1 MRIAV
6 VVVVLFSCGFSVVRA
21 QEQEHRLVDRLLRP
35 DMTLQNSAQNKKFS
49 ARIQAFDKQAEV
61 RPFYVAKVPRTKEYV
76 DQREFSAKEFA
87 AHHFRDGEMT
97 STMQTRAQ
105 RVKAFAVDEG
115 TGALAVRDMPGG
127 SKKVASSEFT
137 GSRQF
142 LDKGKSQKALSQHDT
157 PLTIEQVR
165 ELLNKNK

>member
-1 MRIAV
+1 MRNAIV
-6 VVVVLFSCGFSVVRA
+6 VVILLSCALSAARA
-21 QEQEHRLVDRLLRP
+21 QEQERRLVDRLLRP

-49 ARIQAFDKQAEV
+49 TRIREFDRQAEV
-61 RPFYVAKVPRTKEYV
+61 RPFYVAKEPRTKEYV
-76 DQREFSAKEFA
+76 VQREFSAKQFA
-87 AHHFRDGEMT
+87 AHHFRDGEVT

-115 TGALAVRDMPGG
+115 TGALSIRDMPGG
-127 SKKVASSEFT
+127 SKKVASSQFT

>member
-1 MRIAV
+1 MRNAIV
-6 VVVVLFSCGFSVVRA
+6 VVILLSCALSAVRA
-21 QEQEHRLVDRLLRP
+21 QEQERRLVDRLLRP

-49 ARIQAFDKQAEV
+49 TRVREFDRQAEV
-61 RPFYVAKVPRTKEYV
+61 RPFYVAKEPRTKEYV
-76 DQREFSAKEFA
+76 VQREFSAKQFA
-87 AHHFRDGEMT
+87 AHHFRDGEVT

-105 RVKAFAVDEG
+105 RVKAFAVNDG
-115 TGALAVRDMPGG
+115 TGALSIRDMPGG
-127 SKKVASSEFT
+127 SKKVASSQFT

>member
-1 MRIAV
+1 VRNAIV
-6 VVVVLFSCGFSVVRA
+6 VVILLSCALSAVRA
-21 QEQEHRLVDRLLRP
+21 QEQERRLVDRLLRP

-49 ARIQAFDKQAEV
+49 TRVREFDRQAEV
-61 RPFYVAKVPRTKEYV
+61 RPFYVAKEPRTKEYV
-76 DQREFSAKEFA
+76 VQREFSAKQFA
-87 AHHFRDGEMT
+87 AHHFRDGEVT

-105 RVKAFAVDEG
+105 RVKAFAVNDG
-115 TGALAVRDMPGG
+115 TGALSIRDMPGG
-127 SKKVASSEFT
+127 SKKVASSQFT

>member
-1 MRIAV
+1 
-6 VVVVLFSCGFSVVRA
+6 
-21 QEQEHRLVDRLLRP
+21 
-35 DMTLQNSAQNKKFS
+35 MTLQNTAQNKKFS

-61 RPFYVAKVPRTKEYV
+61 RTFFVTKEPRTKEYV

-115 TGALAVRDMPGG
+115 TGALSVRDMPGG
-127 SKKVASSEFT
+127 SKKVAISEFAS
-137 GSRQF
+137 SRPF
-142 LDKGKSQKALSQHDT
+142 LDKGKSQKILSQHDT

>member
-6 VVVVLFSCGFSVVRA
+6 VVIVLLSCGFSVVRA

-49 ARIQAFDKQAEV
+49 ARIRTFDKQAEV

-76 DQREFSAKEFA
+76 DQRVFSPKEFA
-87 AHHFRDGEMT
+87 AHHFRDGEIT
-97 STMQTRAQ
+97 STVQTRAQ
-105 RVKAFAVDEG
+105 RVKGFAVDEG
-115 TGALAVRDMPGG
+115 TGALTVRDMPGA
-127 SKKVASSEFT
+127 STKVASSQFT

-142 LDKGKSQKALSQHDT
+142 LEKGKSQKALSQHDT